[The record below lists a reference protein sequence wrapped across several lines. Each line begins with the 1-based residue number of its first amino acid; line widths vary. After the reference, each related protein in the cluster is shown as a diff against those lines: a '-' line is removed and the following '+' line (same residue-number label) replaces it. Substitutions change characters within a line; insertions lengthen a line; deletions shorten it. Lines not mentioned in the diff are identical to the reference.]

1 MKIVMKNSGRKKRIK
16 IWEGRDQRE
25 NWLKNYERKSR
36 LKNRQET

>member
-1 MKIVMKNSGRKKRIK
+1 MGRKREIN
-16 IWEGRDQRE
+16 QRE